1 MDQPGLDF
9 LWPAA
14 ARRASA
20 LPPLPGSGNAT
31 LWDDICDTLLDPEP
45 DLRTA
50 ETIQR
55 WLREQV
61 EQDLRRRLKQGNAR
75 HLVTWACQLAPQM
88 AWKLPP
94 TSGAPPPRSHRRIV
108 SILLP
113 HKLRQLERELA
124 RLAFTWQFH
133 PVPAPPAGGANEE
146 DDDGLGSGG
155 TGP

>member
-1 MDQPGLDF
+1 MNQPGLDF

-45 DLRTA
+45 DPRAA
-50 ETIQR
+50 ETIHR

-75 HLVTWACQLAPQM
+75 HLVTWACRLAPQM
-88 AWKLPP
+88 ASKLPP
-94 TSGAPPPRSHRRIV
+94 TSIAPPSRYHRRIV
-108 SILLP
+108 AILLP
-113 HKLRQLERELA
+113 HKLRLLERELA

-133 PVPAPPAGGANEE
+133 PVARPTDR
-146 DDDGLGSGG
+146 DDDEEADDG
-155 TGP
+155 TGGGEL